1 METVKQTGLLFVN
14 GRSLQPL
21 FCLQGDFP
29 VSNGVLPLEA
39 DLSSSLL
46 SPLNMVVPTENLSG
60 RRSKF
65 VIKHKIGNKHAW
77 LVWLILLDRLRP
89 VSRYH
94 LERQK
99 YVYTAFHVQAYSFC
113 VFGCMCVYFPFYVMG
128 IWFKPFLVEIWYC
141 NASLFPLLEKMCP

>member
-1 METVKQTGLLFVN
+1 MVEVFNHYFVCKETSQFPMVC
-14 GRSLQPL
+14 
-21 FCLQGDFP
+21 CL
-29 VSNGVLPLEA
+29 LEA

-46 SPLNMVVPTENLSG
+46 SPLNMVVPIENLSG

-89 VSRYH
+89 VSWYH

-99 YVYTAFHVQAYSFC
+99 YVYTAFNVQAYSFC
-113 VFGCMCVYFPFYVMG
+113 VFGCLCVSFPFYVMG
-128 IWFKPFLVEIWYC
+128 IWFKPFLVEIWYF